1 MTQHRANTLVPP
13 DAAALPAGVS
23 EILSQQHLSVAC
35 LKTLRAA
42 LNNISPVGDPQGWAA
57 THLALGSAVRLRAQ
71 RACGHEQA
79 EHYLEAIRAYEAAAC
94 VYCRFPPSDEGS
106 PSDSEASDDD
116 ADNED
121 PVSLVLAAANSRIGD
136 GVRLL
141 SAAVHAFRAVRA
153 SPRHGN
159 GLRSWAVNMSNLGC
173 VLTLLGR
180 HIHAEDGAAH
190 LEDAVDAFREVLNQ
204 PGMRDMLAEFI
215 SVHVNLAD
223 ALHALGERAL
233 PAERV
238 LLLESAV
245 DSLAIALSL
254 VAPSGMRWM
263 VEIQPSSLA

>member
-1 MTQHRANTLVPP
+1 MTQHRANALVPP

-23 EILSQQHLSVAC
+23 EILGQQHLSMAC
-35 LKTLRAA
+35 VKTLRAA

-79 EHYLEAIRAYEAAAC
+79 EQYLEAIRAYEAAAC
-94 VYCRFPPSDEGS
+94 VYCRFPPSGV
-106 PSDSEASDDD
+106 DSSSDDD
-116 ADNED
+116 ADDLD
-121 PVSLVLAAANSRIGD
+121 PVNLVLTAATSPIGN

-141 SAAVHAFRAVRA
+141 SAAATALRAVRA

-180 HIHAEDGAAH
+180 HIQDAEGAEH

-204 PGMRDMLAEFI
+204 PGMRDMLVEFI

-238 LLLESAV
+238 LLLERAV

-254 VAPSGMRWM
+254 VAPNGMRWM

>member
-1 MTQHRANTLVPP
+1 MTQHRADALVPP

-23 EILSQQHLSVAC
+23 EILGQQHLSVAC
-35 LKTLRAA
+35 VKTLRAA

-71 RACGHEQA
+71 RARGREQA

-94 VYCRFPPSDEGS
+94 VYCRFPPSDEDGS
-106 PSDSEASDDD
+106 SDPEGSDDD
-116 ADNED
+116 AD
-121 PVSLVLAAANSRIGD
+121 PVNLVLTAATSPIGD

-141 SAAVHAFRAVRA
+141 SAAANALRAVRA
-153 SPRHGN
+153 SPRHRS

-180 HIHAEDGAAH
+180 HIHYADGAAH

-238 LLLESAV
+238 LLLERAV

-254 VAPSGMRWM
+254 VAPNGMRWM